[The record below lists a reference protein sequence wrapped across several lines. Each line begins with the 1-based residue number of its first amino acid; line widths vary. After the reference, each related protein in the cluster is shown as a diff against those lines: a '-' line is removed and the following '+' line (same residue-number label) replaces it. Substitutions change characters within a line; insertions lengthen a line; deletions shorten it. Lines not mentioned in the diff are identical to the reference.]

1 MRHLQC
7 SRRLL
12 FRSSGRIPLAQL
24 AAELEAALSAKARPT
39 SATDRPARK
48 PEAGHSARRW

>member
-48 PEAGHSARRW
+48 PEAGHSARRR